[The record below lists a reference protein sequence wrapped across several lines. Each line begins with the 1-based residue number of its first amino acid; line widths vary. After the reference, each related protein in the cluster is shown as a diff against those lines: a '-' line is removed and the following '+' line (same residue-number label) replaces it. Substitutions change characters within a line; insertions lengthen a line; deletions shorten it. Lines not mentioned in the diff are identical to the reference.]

1 MPEHSTQIN
10 DRLTSIDALRGVAML
25 LILSIDIGGAP
36 VLPTF
41 AKLWDNH
48 SVHPFSEQFSY
59 DFTEGLR
66 ICFLAMPMFL
76 FVVGLVIPISLN
88 KRLSRNDSDRRI
100 IYLHIVKRA
109 VILFV
114 LGLVAGGHLLQLKFA
129 HMPLYNNVLEY
140 IAVGYLVCAIVVLHT
155 TWAFQC
161 TLTLALLVIYWLMFL
176 LISVPGWGERLFRA
190 K

>member
-1 MPEHSTQIN
+1 MPEHGTQIN

-76 FVVGLVIPISLN
+76 FVVGLVIPISFN
-88 KRLSRNDSDRRI
+88 KRLSRNDSDRRT
-100 IYLHIVKRA
+100 IYLHIV
-109 VILFV
+109 
-114 LGLVAGGHLLQLKFA
+114 
-129 HMPLYNNVLEY
+129 N
-140 IAVGYLVCAIVVLHT
+140 
-155 TWAFQC
+155 
-161 TLTLALLVIYWLMFL
+161 AL
-176 LISVPGWGERLFRA
+176 
-190 K
+190 